1 MFATVARAGEKE
13 LREIPFL
20 REQTEAGAALT
31 IPMAAHESCFVV
43 FSPEFAEAQQALE
56 LPAHPR
62 RLPLENWT
70 LEIPERKLT
79 FQMEKLRSWEQ
90 LPGLSD
96 FSGEGV
102 YRTRFTLEQVPDCA
116 EICLSQLSCACTVWV
131 NGVHAGDIWTHPL
144 RCRVESLLRKGENT
158 LEIRAASTLVNEC
171 APATRTAGAI
181 MTPFCRNGRTMAR
194 SSTTSEGAHEYPS
207 GARRADPTAAQRR
220 GGARCGWKIDWIK
233 MARTEAL

>member
-1 MFATVARAGEKE
+1 MTVSSPEQVGYVHRVDGADHLYFLANISDDARRERVLFRDRTEACRVFATVARAGEKE
-13 LREIPFL
+13 MREIPFL

-116 EICLSQLSCACTVWV
+116 EICLSQLSCACTV
-131 NGVHAGDIWTHPL
+131 
-144 RCRVESLLRKGENT
+144 
-158 LEIRAASTLVNEC
+158 
-171 APATRTAGAI
+171 
-181 MTPFCRNGRTMAR
+181 
-194 SSTTSEGAHEYPS
+194 
-207 GARRADPTAAQRR
+207 
-220 GGARCGWKIDWIK
+220 
-233 MARTEAL
+233 